1 MPEINVGLCIAHNAS
16 FVFSGSCKKP
26 LQWKYNCKLGHGVV
40 LGEKEN
46 LKTQIF
52 FAS

>member
-1 MPEINVGLCIAHNAS
+1 MPKINVGLCIACNAS
-16 FVFSGSCKKP
+16 FVFSLGCNKP
-26 LQWKYNCKLGHGVV
+26 LQWKYNCKLDHGVD

-46 LKTQIF
+46 PKTQMP